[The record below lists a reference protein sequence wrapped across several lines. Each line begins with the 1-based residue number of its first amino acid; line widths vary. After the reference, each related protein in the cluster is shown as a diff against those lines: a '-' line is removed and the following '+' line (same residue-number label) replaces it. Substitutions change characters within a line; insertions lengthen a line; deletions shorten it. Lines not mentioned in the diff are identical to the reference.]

1 MACKL
6 LLFLITSALTYTA
19 ESSSDKAVKISENYT
34 PSVLSD
40 VLRIFSLNQK
50 CISKGIFECLR
61 FKLLRTIDRA
71 VSTTDVLEV
80 THGVY
85 FVKNPDVTAYNTSDS
100 RAFLDTRISIG
111 QFLVEKLKEFLK
123 THLLQVKRNHRYYHL
138 LINPSSHTT
147 FKSAKILLQIQSFFK
162 QHVPLLPIHL
172 SHTLS
177 IFRSAS
183 QWAEDLWIE
192 WDARNH

>member
-1 MACKL
+1 MASKL
-6 LLFLITSALTYTA
+6 LLLLITFPSALMYTT
-19 ESSSDKAVKISENYT
+19 ESLSDKAVKISENYT

-61 FKLLRTIDRA
+61 LRFLRAIDRA

-111 QFLVEKLKEFLK
+111 QFLVEKLREFLK
-123 THLLQVKRNHRYYHL
+123 THLLQVERNRTDIITY
-138 LINPSSHTT
+138 
-147 FKSAKILLQIQSFFK
+147 
-162 QHVPLLPIHL
+162 
-172 SHTLS
+172 
-177 IFRSAS
+177 
-183 QWAEDLWIE
+183 
-192 WDARNH
+192 